1 MNEYDIALKNVLQRQ
16 LRGSVFADWLGF
28 TVTEWLSTEIPTV
41 SMGSAD
47 LLGRTVEGG
56 LLHIELQ
63 STNDPDMALRM
74 AEYKLGFFR
83 QHRRYAKQ
91 IVLYVGARP
100 LRMKPAMPADPDSS
114 FRCQIVDIR
123 EVSAEP
129 LLASDLLEDNILS
142 ILARLSGERETVRR
156 VLRRI
161 AGAPPEQRRL
171 ALNELTILAGLRDFG
186 GIINKERQTMPIL
199 DNIMDHDLLGPILR
213 KGLQQGIE
221 QGLEQ
226 GRVQGLEQG
235 RVQGER
241 RVVLGQI
248 RRRFGDLAPR
258 FAARLEAMD
267 SEQLESISLRLFDA
281 QTVEEL
287 FA

>member
-1 MNEYDIALKNVLQRQ
+1 
-16 LRGSVFADWLGF
+16 
-28 TVTEWLSTEIPTV
+28 
-41 SMGSAD
+41 
-47 LLGRTVEGG
+47 
-56 LLHIELQ
+56 
-63 STNDPDMALRM
+63 MALRM

-100 LRMKPAMPADPDSS
+100 LRMESAMPEDPDSS
-114 FRCQIVDIR
+114 FRCRIVDIR

-129 LLASDLLEDNILS
+129 LIASDRLEDNILS
-142 ILARLSGERETVRR
+142 ILARLSGERETVRS

-171 ALNELTILAGLRDFG
+171 ALSELTILAGLRDFG
-186 GIINKERQTMPIL
+186 GIIDKETQAMPIL
-199 DNIMDHDLLGPILR
+199 DDIMDHDLLGPILR
-213 KGLQQGIE
+213 KGLA
-221 QGLEQ
+221 QGLE
-226 GRVQGLEQG
+226 
-235 RVQGER
+235 QGER

-248 RRRFGDLAPR
+248 RRRFGDLTPR
-258 FAARLEAMD
+258 LAARLEAMN

-281 QTVEEL
+281 RTIEDL

>member
-1 MNEYDIALKNVLQRQ
+1 
-16 LRGSVFADWLGF
+16 
-28 TVTEWLSTEIPTV
+28 
-41 SMGSAD
+41 
-47 LLGRTVEGG
+47 
-56 LLHIELQ
+56 
-63 STNDPDMALRM
+63 MALRM

-83 QHRRYAKQ
+83 RHRRYAKQ

-100 LRMKPAMPADPDSS
+100 LRMESAMPEDPDSS
-114 FRCQIVDIR
+114 FRCRIVDIR

-129 LLASDLLEDNILS
+129 LIASDRLEDNILS
-142 ILARLSGERETVRR
+142 ILARLSGERETVRS

-171 ALNELTILAGLRDFG
+171 ALSELTILAGLRDFG

-199 DNIMDHDLLGPILR
+199 DDIMDHDLLGPILR
-213 KGLQQGIE
+213 KGLAQGIE

-226 GRVQGLEQG
+226 GRELGLEQGLEQG
-235 RVQGER
+235 REQGER

-248 RRRFGDLAPR
+248 RRRFGDLTPR
-258 FAARLEAMD
+258 LAARLEAMN
-267 SEQLESISLRLFDA
+267 SEQLESLSLKLFDA
-281 QTVEEL
+281 RTVEEL

>member
-1 MNEYDIALKNVLQRQ
+1 MHDYDIALKSVLQRQ

-28 TVTEWLSTEIPTV
+28 TVTEWLSTETPTV
-41 SMGSAD
+41 STGRAD

-83 QHRRYAKQ
+83 QYRRYVKQ

-100 LRMKPAMPADPDSS
+100 LRMKSDMPEDPDSS
-114 FRCQIVDIR
+114 FRCRIVDIR

-129 LLASDLLEDNILS
+129 LIASERLEDNILS
-142 ILARLSGERETVRR
+142 ILARLSGARETVRT

-161 AGAPPEQRRL
+161 AGAPPDQQRL

-186 GIINKERQTMPIL
+186 GIIDKERQAMPIL
-199 DNIMDHDLLGPILR
+199 DSIMDHDLLGPILR
-213 KGLQQGIE
+213 KGLAQGIE
-221 QGLEQ
+221 QGIEQ
-226 GRVQGLEQG
+226 GREL
-235 RVQGER
+235 GER
-241 RVVLGQI
+241 HVLRGLI
-248 RRRFGDLAPR
+248 HRRFGELPPR
-258 FAARLEAMD
+258 LAARFETMNI
-267 SEQLESISLRLFDA
+267 EQLESISLKLFDA
-281 QTVEEL
+281 LTVEDL